1 MIYVLTWWEFVRRGK
16 PENNI
21 YDNPKMWPNY

>member
-21 YDNPKMWPNY
+21 YDNPRKSRY